1 MLPAASALS
10 GAKGN
15 DSKEEISLQRPWGAR
30 WTEVL
35 ARDGCTAVP
44 LGHCSTGNGPSTEHE
59 LRGLGTL
66 KGAGLAGMASGPMS
80 SADSSSLSTPE
91 ELLDTFDSALGR
103 HDDSSSLG
111 SDSELNGAAPY
122 RQTDRYG
129 FLGASGAQDGPAQP
143 PVELV
148 RHRENRW
155 LEMTSHWEKAMA
167 RRYKKVKVLCR
178 KGIPSSMRARCW
190 PLLCGG
196 QASMTRNQ
204 GKYKELEQSPGDP
217 QWLETIE
224 KDIHRQFPFH
234 EMFLS
239 PEGHGQRGLLQLLK
253 AYTVYRPRE
262 GYCQAQGP
270 VAAVLLMHMPAEQA
284 FWCLVQISERYLP
297 GYYSPEMEAVLLDGE
312 VFMALLR
319 RVCPKAY
326 KHLQKHDVGPL
337 LYVTEW
343 FLCLY
348 SRTLPF
354 PTVLRI
360 WDAFLSEGVKVL
372 FRVGLVLVR
381 LALGSSEKLRDCT
394 GVVETLEKLRSIPAR
409 LLQEDTF
416 MAEVYDVAVSDR
428 DVERECQSQLAKL
441 CKVRPDFGYRPEQR
455 LPNAK
460 AVFDAQQLED
470 AQQPEKD
477 KHPAPTFLIPEI
489 VVDPPP
495 PLLKEQRRLEKE
507 RLKEQRRQEQE
518 RHQQEE
524 VQRRQEEAAAE
535 KQARKKKP
543 PGRKKPDTRGKTF
556 HMAQHPML
564 SPAQGGRKGEEPG
577 PAKRNSAPYLETYF

>member
-1 MLPAASALS
+1 MGGTEAQ
-10 GAKGN
+10 G
-15 DSKEEISLQRPWGAR
+15 EEEMAFGLTPILFPS
-30 WTEVL
+30 
-35 ARDGCTAVP
+35 
-44 LGHCSTGNGPSTEHE
+44 CSPG
-59 LRGLGTL
+59 
-66 KGAGLAGMASGPMS
+66 
-80 SADSSSLSTPE
+80 
-91 ELLDTFDSALGR
+91 
-103 HDDSSSLG
+103 
-111 SDSELNGAAPY
+111 
-122 RQTDRYG
+122 
-129 FLGASGAQDGPAQP
+129 QP
-143 PVELV
+143 PVELL
-148 RHRENRW
+148 RHREARW
-155 LEMTSHWEKAMA
+155 LEITSYWEKAMA

-196 QASMTRNQ
+196 QVSMDRNY

-312 VFMALLR
+312 VFVALLR

-326 KHLQKHDVGPL
+326 KHLQKHGVGPL

-416 MAEVYDVAVSDR
+416 MAEVRCRVGTRLGFSCRDR
-428 DVERECQSQLAKL
+428 NHHQPPNPYKIGTSGHP
-441 CKVRPDFGYRPEQR
+441 RPHRAF
-455 LPNAK
+455 LP
-460 AVFDAQQLED
+460 
-470 AQQPEKD
+470 
-477 KHPAPTFLIPEI
+477 HSPAPSPTQSPWGQASPALSCLLLL
-489 VVDPPP
+489 PPSP
-495 PLLKEQRRLEKE
+495 
-507 RLKEQRRQEQE
+507 
-518 RHQQEE
+518 
-524 VQRRQEEAAAE
+524 
-535 KQARKKKP
+535 
-543 PGRKKPDTRGKTF
+543 T
-556 HMAQHPML
+556 QHPRAMPPQLCPAPFFCPTPQL
-564 SPAQGGRKGEEPG
+564 SSCGATPPQRCHRIIESQGWKGP
-577 PAKRNSAPYLETYF
+577 

>member
-1 MLPAASALS
+1 
-10 GAKGN
+10 
-15 DSKEEISLQRPWGAR
+15 
-30 WTEVL
+30 
-35 ARDGCTAVP
+35 
-44 LGHCSTGNGPSTEHE
+44 
-59 LRGLGTL
+59 
-66 KGAGLAGMASGPMS
+66 MASGPMS
-80 SADSSSLSTPE
+80 SADSSSLSTLE
-91 ELLDTFDSALGR
+91 ELSDAFDSTLGR

-129 FLGASGAQDGPAQP
+129 FLGGNSAQDGLAQP

-148 RHRENRW
+148 RHREARW
-155 LEMTSHWEKAMA
+155 LEMTSHWEKTMA

-196 QASMTRNQ
+196 QANMNCNQ
-204 GKYKELEQSPGDP
+204 NKYKELEESPGDP

-253 AYTVYRPRE
+253 AYTVYRPHE

-284 FWCLVQISERYLP
+284 FWCLVQISETPCLRSTGLLQEICIVKGGPGTPGQGRNLHCPAPPSTARKSCGARAGVLGNGVWVQQADLTGSWLP
-297 GYYSPEMEAVLLDGE
+297 PQEAVLLDGE
-312 VFMALLR
+312 VFVALLR

-326 KHLQKHDVGPL
+326 KHLQKHGVGPL

-394 GVVETLEKLRSIPAR
+394 GVVETLEKLRSIPVR
-409 LLQEDTF
+409 LLQEDTL
-416 MAEVYDVAVSDR
+416 MAEVNDVAVSDR
-428 DVERECQSQLAKL
+428 DVARECRVQLAKL
-441 CKVRPDFGYRPEQR
+441 RKVRPDFRYSPEQR

-460 AVFDAQQLED
+460 AIFDAQQLED
-470 AQQPEKD
+470 AQQSRKEK
-477 KHPAPTFLIPEI
+477 HAAPTFLIPEI

-495 PLLKEQRRLEKE
+495 QVPGKEQW
-507 RLKEQRRQEQE
+507 RQEQE
-518 RHQQEE
+518 RRKQEQERRKQEE
-524 VQRRQEEAAAE
+524 AAE
-535 KQARKKKP
+535 KQARKKKLP
-543 PGRKKPDTRGKTF
+543 VKKKLDTRGKTF
-556 HMAQHPML
+556 HVAQRPTL
-564 SPAQGGRKGEEPG
+564 TREQGGREGEEPG

>member
-1 MLPAASALS
+1 
-10 GAKGN
+10 
-15 DSKEEISLQRPWGAR
+15 
-30 WTEVL
+30 
-35 ARDGCTAVP
+35 
-44 LGHCSTGNGPSTEHE
+44 
-59 LRGLGTL
+59 
-66 KGAGLAGMASGPMS
+66 MASGPMS
-80 SADSSSLSTPE
+80 SADSSSLSTLE
-91 ELLDTFDSALGR
+91 ELSDAFDSALGH

-129 FLGASGAQDGPAQP
+129 FLGGSGAQESLGQP
-143 PVELV
+143 PVELI
-148 RHRENRW
+148 RRREAKW

-196 QASMTRNQ
+196 QALMDRNK
-204 GKYKELEQSPGDP
+204 GKYEELEQSPGDP

-270 VAAVLLMHMPAEQA
+270 VAALLLMHMPPEQA

-297 GYYSPEMEAVLLDGE
+297 GYYSPEMEAVLLDSE
-312 VFMALLR
+312 VFVALLH

-326 KHLQKHDVGPL
+326 KHLKNHSVGPL

-394 GVVETLEKLRSIPAR
+394 GVVETLEKLRSIPAH

-416 MAEVYDVAVSDR
+416 MAEVHDMAVSDR
-428 DVERECQSQLAKL
+428 DVERECRGQLAKL
-441 CKVRPDFGYRPEQR
+441 RKARPDFSYSLEQR

-460 AVFDAQQLED
+460 AIFDAQQLEE
-470 AQQPEKD
+470 AQEPGKGR
-477 KHPAPTFLIPEI
+477 HPAAAFLIPEI

-495 PLLKEQRRLEKE
+495 SAPKEQRRLERE

-518 RHQQEE
+518 RRKQEQE
-524 VQRRQEEAAAE
+524 RRKQEEA
-535 KQARKKKP
+535 ARKKKP

-556 HMAQHPML
+556 HVAQRPML
-564 SPAQGGRKGEEPG
+564 SQAQGGGEEAEPG
-577 PAKRNSAPYLETYF
+577 SAKRNSAPYLDTYF

>member
-1 MLPAASALS
+1 MQRRH
-10 GAKGN
+10 
-15 DSKEEISLQRPWGAR
+15 KEEVRGNE
-30 WTEVL
+30 TEVEGVHQG
-35 ARDGCTAVP
+35 DKEMG
-44 LGHCSTGNGPSTEHE
+44 
-59 LRGLGTL
+59 
-66 KGAGLAGMASGPMS
+66 GM
-80 SADSSSLSTPE
+80 E
-91 ELLDTFDSALGR
+91 ALGEEEMAFGLIPILFPL
-103 HDDSSSLG
+103 SSLG
-111 SDSELNGAAPY
+111 
-122 RQTDRYG
+122 
-129 FLGASGAQDGPAQP
+129 QP
-143 PVELV
+143 PVELI
-148 RHRENRW
+148 RHREARW

-196 QASMTRNQ
+196 QSSMDRNL

-239 PEGHGQRGLLQLLK
+239 PEGHGQRGLMQLLK
-253 AYTVYRPRE
+253 AYTVYRPHE

-312 VFMALLR
+312 VFVALLR

-326 KHLQKHDVGPL
+326 KHLQKHSVGPL

-360 WDAFLSEGVKVL
+360 WDTFLSEGVKVL

-381 LALGSSEKLRDCT
+381 LALGSSENLRDCT

-416 MAEVYDVAVSDR
+416 MAEVHNVAVSDR
-428 DVERECQSQLAKL
+428 DVERECRTQLAKL
-441 CKVRPDFGYRPEQR
+441 RKVRPDFGYHPEQR

-470 AQQPEKD
+470 AQQPRKGR
-477 KHPAPTFLIPEI
+477 HPAPAFLIPEI

-495 PLLKEQRRLEKE
+495 PPPKEQR
-507 RLKEQRRQEQE
+507 
-518 RHQQEE
+518 
-524 VQRRQEEAAAE
+524 
-535 KQARKKKP
+535 
-543 PGRKKPDTRGKTF
+543 RKKPDTRGKTF
-556 HMAQHPML
+556 HVAQRPML
-564 SPAQGGRKGEEPG
+564 SLAQEGREGEEPG

>member
-1 MLPAASALS
+1 MLPQPS

-35 ARDGCTAVP
+35 ARDECATVP
-44 LGHCSTGNGPSTEHE
+44 LGHCSIGNGPSTVHK

-66 KGAGLAGMASGPMS
+66 KQGAGLVGMASGPMS
-80 SADSSSLSTPE
+80 SADSSSLSTLE
-91 ELLDTFDSALGR
+91 ELSDAFDSALGCP

-129 FLGASGAQDGPAQP
+129 FLGAGGTQDGLGQP
-143 PVELV
+143 PVELI
-148 RHRENRW
+148 RHREARW
-155 LEMTSHWEKAMA
+155 LEMTLHWEKAMA

-196 QASMTRNQ
+196 QTSMDRNH

-239 PEGHGQRGLLQLLK
+239 PEGHGQRGLMQLLK
-253 AYTVYRPRE
+253 AYTVYRPHE

-312 VFMALLR
+312 VFVALLR

-326 KHLQKHDVGPL
+326 KHLQKHSVGPL

-360 WDAFLSEGVKVL
+360 WDTFLSEGVKVL

-381 LALGSSEKLRDCT
+381 LALGSSENLRDCT

-416 MAEVYDVAVSDR
+416 MAEVHNVAVSDR
-428 DVERECQSQLAKL
+428 DVERECRTQLAKL
-441 CKVRPDFGYRPEQR
+441 RKVQPDFRYHPEQR

-470 AQQPEKD
+470 AQQPRKGR
-477 KHPAPTFLIPEI
+477 HPAPAFLIPEI

-495 PLLKEQRRLEKE
+495 LLPKEQRRLERE
-507 RLKEQRRQEQE
+507 QLKEQRRQEQE
-518 RHQQEE
+518 R
-524 VQRRQEEAAAE
+524 RRQEEAAE

-556 HMAQHPML
+556 HVAQRPLL
-564 SPAQGGRKGEEPG
+564 SLAQEGGEGEEPG

>member
-1 MLPAASALS
+1 MGTEQASLS
-10 GAKGN
+10 SQSSAPG
-15 DSKEEISLQRPWGAR
+15 E
-30 WTEVL
+30 
-35 ARDGCTAVP
+35 
-44 LGHCSTGNGPSTEHE
+44 GPSVATEGGR
-59 LRGLGTL
+59 RGRT
-66 KGAGLAGMASGPMS
+66 S
-80 SADSSSLSTPE
+80 
-91 ELLDTFDSALGR
+91 
-103 HDDSSSLG
+103 
-111 SDSELNGAAPY
+111 
-122 RQTDRYG
+122 
-129 FLGASGAQDGPAQP
+129 QP
-143 PVELV
+143 PVELI
-148 RHRENRW
+148 RRREARW

-196 QASMTRNQ
+196 QASMDRNL
-204 GKYKELEQSPGDP
+204 GKYQELEQSPGDP

-253 AYTVYRPRE
+253 AYTLYRPRE

-270 VAAVLLMHMPAEQA
+270 VAALLLMHMPAEQA

-312 VFMALLR
+312 VFVALLR

-326 KHLQKHDVGPL
+326 KHLQKHGVGPL

-394 GVVETLEKLRSIPAR
+394 GVVETLEKLRNIPAR
-409 LLQEDTF
+409 LLQEDTL
-416 MAEVYDVAVSDR
+416 MAEVHDMAVLDR
-428 DVERECQSQLAKL
+428 DVERDCRVQLAKL
-441 CKVRPDFGYRPEQR
+441 RKTRPDFGCCLERR

-460 AVFDAQQLED
+460 AIFDAQQLED
-470 AQQPEKD
+470 AQQPGKGS
-477 KHPAPTFLIPEI
+477 HPASTFLIPEI
-489 VVDPPP
+489 VVNPPP
-495 PLLKEQRRLEKE
+495 PHPKEQR
-507 RLKEQRRQEQE
+507 
-518 RHQQEE
+518 
-524 VQRRQEEAAAE
+524 
-535 KQARKKKP
+535 
-543 PGRKKPDTRGKTF
+543 RKKPDTRGKTF
-556 HMAQHPML
+556 HVGQRPVL
-564 SPAQGGRKGEEPG
+564 SLIPGGREGEDPG
-577 PAKRNSAPYLETYF
+577 PTKRNSAPYLDTYF

>member
-1 MLPAASALS
+1 MGTEQAADRESE
-10 GAKGN
+10 GIGVQGE
-15 DSKEEISLQRPWGAR
+15 EEIAFGWTPILFPSSRPG
-30 WTEVL
+30 
-35 ARDGCTAVP
+35 
-44 LGHCSTGNGPSTEHE
+44 
-59 LRGLGTL
+59 
-66 KGAGLAGMASGPMS
+66 
-80 SADSSSLSTPE
+80 
-91 ELLDTFDSALGR
+91 
-103 HDDSSSLG
+103 
-111 SDSELNGAAPY
+111 
-122 RQTDRYG
+122 
-129 FLGASGAQDGPAQP
+129 QP
-143 PVELV
+143 PVELI
-148 RHRENRW
+148 RRREARW

-167 RRYKKVKVLCR
+167 RRYKKVLCR

-196 QASMTRNQ
+196 QVCLYVTPGFFLKARSMLCCTVGR
-204 GKYKELEQSPGDP
+204 ELCMG
-217 QWLETIE
+217 
-224 KDIHRQFPFH
+224 FPMSRPTSNPRPH
-234 EMFLS
+234 
-239 PEGHGQRGLLQLLK
+239 PCRQRGLLQLLK
-253 AYTVYRPRE
+253 AYTLYRPRE

-270 VAAVLLMHMPAEQA
+270 VAALLLMHMPAEQA

-312 VFMALLR
+312 VFVALLR

-326 KHLQKHDVGPL
+326 KHLQKHGVGPL

-394 GVVETLEKLRSIPAR
+394 GVVETLEKLRNIPAR
-409 LLQEDTF
+409 LLQEDTL
-416 MAEVYDVAVSDR
+416 MAEVHDMAVSDR
-428 DVERECQSQLAKL
+428 DVERECRVQLAKL
-441 CKVRPDFGYRPEQR
+441 RKTRPDFGCRLERR

-460 AVFDAQQLED
+460 AIFDAQQLED
-470 AQQPEKD
+470 AQQPGKGS
-477 KHPAPTFLIPEI
+477 HPASTFLIPEI
-489 VVDPPP
+489 VVNPPP
-495 PLLKEQRRLEKE
+495 PHPKEQRRLERE

-518 RHQQEE
+518 R
-524 VQRRQEEAAAE
+524 RRQEEAAE

-556 HMAQHPML
+556 HVGQRPVL
-564 SPAQGGRKGEEPG
+564 SLIPAGREGEDPG
-577 PAKRNSAPYLETYF
+577 PTKRNSAPYLDTYF

>member
-1 MLPAASALS
+1 
-10 GAKGN
+10 
-15 DSKEEISLQRPWGAR
+15 
-30 WTEVL
+30 
-35 ARDGCTAVP
+35 
-44 LGHCSTGNGPSTEHE
+44 
-59 LRGLGTL
+59 
-66 KGAGLAGMASGPMS
+66 MASGPMS
-80 SADSSSLSTPE
+80 SADSSSLSTLE
-91 ELLDTFDSALGR
+91 ELSDAFDSTLGR

-129 FLGASGAQDGPAQP
+129 FLGGNSAQDGLAQP

-148 RHRENRW
+148 RHREARW
-155 LEMTSHWEKAMA
+155 LEMTSHWEKTMA

-196 QASMTRNQ
+196 QANMNCNQ
-204 GKYKELEQSPGDP
+204 NKYKELEESPGDP

-253 AYTVYRPRE
+253 AYTVYRPHE

-312 VFMALLR
+312 VFVALLR

-326 KHLQKHDVGPL
+326 KHLQKHGVGPL

-394 GVVETLEKLRSIPAR
+394 GVVETLEKLRSIPVR
-409 LLQEDTF
+409 LLQEDTL
-416 MAEVYDVAVSDR
+416 MAEVNDVAVSDR
-428 DVERECQSQLAKL
+428 DVARECRVQLAKL
-441 CKVRPDFGYRPEQR
+441 RKVRPDFRYSPEQR

-460 AVFDAQQLED
+460 AIFDAQQLED
-470 AQQPEKD
+470 AQQSRKEK
-477 KHPAPTFLIPEI
+477 HAAPTFLIPEI

-495 PLLKEQRRLEKE
+495 QVPKEQRRLERE

-518 RHQQEE
+518 RRKQEQERRKQEE
-524 VQRRQEEAAAE
+524 AAE
-535 KQARKKKP
+535 KQARKKKLP
-543 PGRKKPDTRGKTF
+543 VKKKLDTRGKTF
-556 HMAQHPML
+556 HVAQRPTL
-564 SPAQGGRKGEEPG
+564 AREQGGREGEEPG

>member
-59 LRGLGTL
+59 LRGSGIL
-66 KGAGLAGMASGPMS
+66 KGAGFAGMASGPMS
-80 SADSSSLSTPE
+80 SAASSSLSTLE
-91 ELLDTFDSALGR
+91 ELSDAFDSALGR

-129 FLGASGAQDGPAQP
+129 FFGTSGAQDGPAQP

-155 LEMTSHWEKAMA
+155 LEMTSHWEKTMA

-196 QASMTRNQ
+196 QASMTHNQ

-312 VFMALLR
+312 VFVALLQ

-326 KHLQKHDVGPL
+326 KHLRKHGVGPL

-394 GVVETLEKLRSIPAR
+394 GVVETLEKLRSIPVR

-428 DVERECQSQLAKL
+428 DVAHECRIQLAKL
-441 CKVRPDFGYRPEQR
+441 CKVRPDFGYRPEKR

-460 AVFDAQQLED
+460 AIFDAQQLED
-470 AQQPEKD
+470 AQQPEKG

-495 PLLKEQRRLEKE
+495 PLPKEQRRLEKE

-524 VQRRQEEAAAE
+524 ARRRQEEAAAE

-556 HMAQHPML
+556 HVAQRPML
-564 SPAQGGRKGEEPG
+564 SPAQGGGKGEEPG
-577 PAKRNSAPYLETYF
+577 PAKRNSVPYLETYF

>member
-1 MLPAASALS
+1 MLPAALALS

-15 DSKEEISLQRPWGAR
+15 DSKEEISLQRLWGAP

-44 LGHCSTGNGPSTEHE
+44 LGHCSIGNGPSTEHE

-66 KGAGLAGMASGPMS
+66 QGAGLVGMASGPMS
-80 SADSSSLSTPE
+80 SADSSSLSTLE
-91 ELLDTFDSALGR
+91 ELSDAFDSALGR

-129 FLGASGAQDGPAQP
+129 FLGASGAQDGLGQP
-143 PVELV
+143 PVELI
-148 RHRENRW
+148 RHREARW

-196 QASMTRNQ
+196 QASMDRNH

-239 PEGHGQRGLLQLLK
+239 PEGHGQRGLMQLLK

-312 VFMALLR
+312 VFVALLR

-326 KHLQKHDVGPL
+326 KHLQKHSVGPL

-381 LALGSSEKLRDCT
+381 LALGSSENLRDCT
-394 GVVETLEKLRSIPAR
+394 GIVETLEKLRSIPAR
-409 LLQEDTF
+409 LLQEDMF
-416 MAEVYDVAVSDR
+416 MAEVHNVAVSDR
-428 DVERECQSQLAKL
+428 DVERECRTQLAKL
-441 CKVRPDFGYRPEQR
+441 RKVRPDFGYRPEQR

-460 AVFDAQQLED
+460 AIFDAQQLED
-470 AQQPEKD
+470 AQQPRKGR
-477 KHPAPTFLIPEI
+477 HPAPAFLIPEI

-495 PLLKEQRRLEKE
+495 PPPKEQRRMERE

-518 RHQQEE
+518 
-524 VQRRQEEAAAE
+524 QRRQEEAAE

-556 HMAQHPML
+556 HVAQRPML
-564 SPAQGGRKGEEPG
+564 SLAQESGEGEEPG

>member
-1 MLPAASALS
+1 MAFGLIPILF
-10 GAKGN
+10 
-15 DSKEEISLQRPWGAR
+15 
-30 WTEVL
+30 
-35 ARDGCTAVP
+35 P
-44 LGHCSTGNGPSTEHE
+44 L
-59 LRGLGTL
+59 
-66 KGAGLAGMASGPMS
+66 
-80 SADSSSLSTPE
+80 
-91 ELLDTFDSALGR
+91 
-103 HDDSSSLG
+103 SSLG
-111 SDSELNGAAPY
+111 
-122 RQTDRYG
+122 
-129 FLGASGAQDGPAQP
+129 QP
-143 PVELV
+143 PVELI
-148 RHRENRW
+148 RHREARW

-167 RRYKKVKVLCR
+167 RRYKKVLCR

-196 QASMTRNQ
+196 QSSMDRNL

-239 PEGHGQRGLLQLLK
+239 PEGHGQRGLMQLLK
-253 AYTVYRPRE
+253 AYTVYRPHE

-312 VFMALLR
+312 VFVALLR

-326 KHLQKHDVGPL
+326 KHLQKHSVGPL

-360 WDAFLSEGVKVL
+360 WDTFLSEGVKVL

-381 LALGSSEKLRDCT
+381 LALGSSENLRDCT

-409 LLQEDTF
+409 LVLGEYGGVHIT
-416 MAEVYDVAVSDR
+416 
-428 DVERECQSQLAKL
+428 LAWGKMGDPGTGEGRRRYTGSLHGEKL
-441 CKVRPDFGYRPEQR
+441 
-455 LPNAK
+455 
-460 AVFDAQQLED
+460 
-470 AQQPEKD
+470 
-477 KHPAPTFLIPEI
+477 
-489 VVDPPP
+489 
-495 PLLKEQRRLEKE
+495 
-507 RLKEQRRQEQE
+507 
-518 RHQQEE
+518 
-524 VQRRQEEAAAE
+524 
-535 KQARKKKP
+535 
-543 PGRKKPDTRGKTF
+543 GK
-556 HMAQHPML
+556 
-564 SPAQGGRKGEEPG
+564 GGRQSPWHGANLG
-577 PAKRNSAPYLETYF
+577 P